1 MPISSLLTGLGWTD
15 LLNDGISQLQDDY
28 PDRFDWLSQFSE
40 APGAS
45 PFDGPVSFGQQL
57 PINSPVAAR
66 EASEPV
72 KATFGDTG
80 WLESLFNTAEQSAIN
95 QAKRNEDAAYAAW
108 LRSEEA
114 ADNALR
120 RARELNQT
128 YYQDTVASLKAAG
141 LNPVLAAGGGIGG
154 HSVTAPQANAPASS
168 SGLAQGINGAD
179 LLTSIAAIISSAGNL
194 MKGISSFLPSSIISQ
209 VTGNYTGNYTNL
221 NESHIYNHKV
231 SR

>member
-15 LLNDGISQLQDDY
+15 LLNDGMSQLQEDY

-57 PINSPVAAR
+57 PINSPVAAQ
-66 EASEPV
+66 EAADAI
-72 KATFGDTG
+72 KAEFGDVS
-80 WLESLFNTAEQSAIN
+80 WLGTIFKTAEQAAVE
-95 QAKRNEDAAYAAW
+95 QARRNEAAAVAAW
-108 LRSEEA
+108 RRSEEA

-120 RARELNQT
+120 RAREYNLNF
-128 YYQDTVASLKAAG
+128 YKDTVASLKAAG

-168 SGLAQGINGAD
+168 SGLAEGINGAD

-194 MKGISSFLPSSIISQ
+194 MKGISSFLPSNIISQ
-209 VTGNYTGNYTNL
+209 VTGDYTNL
-221 NESHIYNHKV
+221 NESHIYSHKV
-231 SR
+231 PR